1 MSFFKHFHSLHDKFI
16 TVKRLEYLNLG
27 SRPWFLCCLFFYCF
41 CFCFSWVLKHSTKPM
56 WNRITFLHKSTER
69 PLTKFSDSLLNS
81 ALPTINATKLE
92 KILQLCNKIL
102 KSKQNKLKTKIQK
115 TLLQQER
122 SLSKTNNCW

>member
-1 MSFFKHFHSLHDKFI
+1 ML
-16 TVKRLEYLNLG
+16 
-27 SRPWFLCCLFFYCF
+27 
-41 CFCFSWVLKHSTKPM
+41 
-56 WNRITFLHKSTER
+56 NRITFLLKSTER

-115 TLLQQER
+115 TLLQQEK
-122 SLSKTNNCW
+122 SLSKTNNC